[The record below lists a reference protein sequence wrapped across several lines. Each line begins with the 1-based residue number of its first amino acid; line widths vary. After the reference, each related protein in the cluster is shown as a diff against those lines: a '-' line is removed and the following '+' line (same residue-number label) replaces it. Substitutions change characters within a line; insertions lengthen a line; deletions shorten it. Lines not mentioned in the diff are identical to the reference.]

1 MKKINVLAVAAF
13 SGILLAGAVGCGG
26 SKQQAQPAEQ
36 PATQPAGGT
45 EGTPP
50 AGTETPPAEGGT
62 EGGTA
67 STNPTR

>member
-1 MKKINVLAVAAF
+1 MKKINVLAVAAL
-13 SGILLAGAVGCGG
+13 SGLLLAGCGG

-67 STNPTR
+67 STNPSR